1 MVFSFGQNDGHFVLN
16 HWKLEQNSCPFCSD
30 FQWISFRMVRT
41 KVIAITNHYKTET
54 LEIQTYNVLDIPML
68 GIQAPTV
75 FHFKSFASK
84 TLQNIQ
90 PTHPYTGLGLTDLNW
105 LNLS

>member
-1 MVFSFGQNDGHFVLN
+1 
-16 HWKLEQNSCPFCSD
+16 
-30 FQWISFRMVRT
+30 MVRT
-41 KVIAITNHYKTET
+41 KVIAITNYGKYFIIYLKKTLHYNHYKTEP